1 MEADQPSGEAW
12 PETGSRDQMR
22 RAAETALALVPG
34 VGGAGTELLRWV
46 FPSSLEKRRERWFKL
61 LDERLAAVERGCFD
75 NEALVT
81 FMIEASKAALG
92 THLEEKLKLL
102 ANCVAT
108 EVGSADPGSF
118 AAMRLLGHVEALSP
132 EHFRVLGILSDLRGD
147 LLDPRGDPKLRR
159 WLNTGNPERL
169 VELSDGRLSVEDVLP
184 AVRDLEGRYLV
195 QAVLKADPLTTIR
208 EPRVSRLL
216 GAVYEPKTR
225 RPGGAAAMIT
235 PEGQELLRFVQLM
248 AEDLS

>member
-1 MEADQPSGEAW
+1 MEADQPTDEAW
-12 PETGSRDQMR
+12 PEPGPRDQMR
-22 RAAETALALVPG
+22 RAVETAVAAVPG
-34 VGGAGTELLRWV
+34 LGGVGTELLRWIL
-46 FPSSLEKRRERWFKL
+46 PSSLEKRRQRWFEL
-61 LDERLAAVERGCFD
+61 LADRLAAVERGRLD

-81 FMIEASKAALG
+81 FVIEASKAALG
-92 THLEEKLKLL
+92 THLEEKLRLL
-102 ANCVAT
+102 ANCVAS

-118 AAMRLLGHVEALSP
+118 AAMRLLGHVEALAP
-132 EHFRVLGILSDLRGD
+132 EHFRVLAILSDQRD
-147 LLDPRGDPKLRR
+147 DPKLRR
-159 WLNTGNPERL
+159 WFNSGNPERL
-169 VELSDGRLSVEDVLP
+169 VELSDGRLLVEDVLP

-216 GAVYEPKTR
+216 GAVYEPKKR

-248 AEDLS
+248 VEDES